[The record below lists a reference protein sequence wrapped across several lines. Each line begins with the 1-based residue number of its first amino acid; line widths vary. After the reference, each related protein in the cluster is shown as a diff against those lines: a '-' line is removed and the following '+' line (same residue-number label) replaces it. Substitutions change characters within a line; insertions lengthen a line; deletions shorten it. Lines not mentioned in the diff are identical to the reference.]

1 VGGVG
6 QGLSEAFARVAPQLP
21 VCLSS
26 LTDDQL
32 VGFAQDAES
41 LLRHAEAIT
50 VAVAREFDNRS
61 DAALGEDSLARK
73 LGAKKP
79 WGALETVTRTS
90 APDAH
95 ARVVEARSLAKL
107 PVIEEAVAGGV
118 LSRAQ
123 AVVIA
128 APILSTLHAADPA
141 TVDLACREL
150 VEMSRVLPAT
160 AVADAAGVWKAVLD
174 PDGIEPDERRA
185 IDKRFF
191 RLGPARDGIVKISGL
206 LPVEMAGAIR
216 TVLDAYRN
224 PRAGSS
230 VAFHPADGDTDS
242 SAKPG
247 DDFPPP
253 RDTRS
258 PEQKD
263 ADTLHM
269 LFSAHARSDEAP
281 TMGGAHPTIL
291 VTVTKENLET
301 GRGAAWIDGEHDPI
315 SAKAAKR
322 IAETGGYQEVELST
336 TGEIL
341 SLGTAVRCFTP
352 AQRRALAARDKGC
365 VIPACPVPARWTEA
379 HHLKPAR
386 DGGPTDVI
394 NAALLCWWH
403 HFIIDDGPYQLRM
416 GDTGV
421 PEVRWVFGS
430 HASPWIRA
438 IHQPQC

>member
-1 VGGVG
+1 
-6 QGLSEAFARVAPQLP
+6 
-21 VCLSS
+21 
-26 LTDDQL
+26 
-32 VGFAQDAES
+32 
-41 LLRHAEAIT
+41 
-50 VAVAREFDNRS
+50 VAREFDNRS
-61 DAALGEDSLARK
+61 DATLGEDSLARK

-95 ARVVEARSLAKL
+95 ARVTEARSLAKL
-107 PVIEEAVAGGV
+107 PVLEQAVTDAT

-123 AVVIA
+123 AAVIA

-150 VEMSRVLPAT
+150 VEMARVLPAT

-224 PRAGSS
+224 PRAGAS
-230 VAFHPADGDTDS
+230 VAFHPAENAEGDASNGDGDNSGVDVN
-242 SAKPG
+242 AAAEADLAAG
-247 DDFPPP
+247 QFPPP

-301 GRGAAWIDGEHDPI
+301 GRGAAWIDGERDPI

-322 IAETGGYQEVELST
+322 IAETGGYQEVELSK

-438 IHQPQC
+438 VHTPAL